1 MSDAFTVGSD
11 GSRTRTLVKPIEAH
25 GGRMIP
31 LIRLR
36 QPSYRDI
43 MNFGDPAAMIVMQS
57 SLLPHEDMGIIEKY
71 IAALATDE
79 AGTVIDPGLLNQ
91 MDYRDALA
99 LKDAVLDFFKPA
111 ALGTPSRSPTT

>member
-1 MSDAFTVGSD
+1 MSGTFTVGSD
-11 GSRTRTLVKPIEAH
+11 GSRTRPLIKPIEAH

-43 MNFGDPAAMIVMQS
+43 MSFGDPASMIVMQS
-57 SLLPHEDMGIIEKY
+57 SMMPHEDMGIIERY

-79 AGTVIDPGLLNQ
+79 AGMVIDPGLLNQ
-91 MDYRDALA
+91 LDYRDALA
-99 LKDAVLDFFKPA
+99 LKDAVLDFFSPA
-111 ALGTPSRSPTT
+111 ALQTSSRPPTT